1 MCSSFRLRSI
11 RNATRPQVLAR
22 YADKHQADPARW
34 YFLTGQRDR
43 IIRLIQQGFHL
54 AVAAAP
60 VEADQGGMI
69 PHSPRFVLVDKEARI
84 RGYYDSREL
93 EAFVRLKNHIDRFG
107 EGVGSRWRTRETKKE
122 NNRRQARLFAQGPN
136 WPLFILAVI
145 GMILSGYLT
154 VSAWQGR
161 LAAFCAEGAGC
172 DIVLNSR
179 WSTLLG
185 MPTSFWGFLTYG
197 LLAAVA
203 WNRDAANQWR
213 WAWVIS
219 LFGLF
224 YSLYLTG
231 ISFLELKAA
240 CPYCLGSLGLMATI
254 FVLTTFQRPK
264 HLAKFSWGP
273 FLTKSLGAVAIAIIV
288 LHLHYAGYL
297 GKAPGPEDPWIRNLA
312 EHLARSDAKFYGA
325 SWCPHCHGTE
335 ASVRQLGKAYPI
347 CGMQSRRTQS
357 AAGASMQG

>member
-1 MCSSFRLRSI
+1 MANERKKGK
-11 RNATRPQVLAR
+11 Q
-22 YADKHQADPARW
+22 PAA
-34 YFLTGQRDR
+34 G
-43 IIRLIQQGFHL
+43 
-54 AVAAAP
+54 A
-60 VEADQGGMI
+60 
-69 PHSPRFVLVDKEARI
+69 LVR
-84 RGYYDSREL
+84 
-93 EAFVRLKNHIDRFG
+93 
-107 EGVGSRWRTRETKKE
+107 
-122 NNRRQARLFAQGPN
+122 QGPN

-231 ISFLELKAA
+231 ISFLELRAA

-325 SWCPHCHGTE
+325 SWCPHCTE
-335 ASVRQLGKAYPI
+335 QKHLFGSSEKRIPYVECSPGGPKAPPAQACKDKGIQSYPTWIINGQRYTGVQPLDTLAQLSKFDYKGGKP
-347 CGMQSRRTQS
+347 
-357 AAGASMQG
+357 